1 MKLYVGNLSKA
12 VNHSGL
18 KKIFGSVGTVKHIK
32 LLKNYKNN
40 PNKCIAFIEM
50 DDNEANHAISKY
62 NGYLYKNRKMI
73 VSEARERK
81 SVMKPSLID
90 WIKKLLKFGRK

>member
-1 MKLYVGNLSKA
+1 MKLYIGNLSKS

-18 KKIFGSVGTVKHIK
+18 KKVFSSVGTVKHIK
-32 LLKNYKNN
+32 LLRNYKNN

-73 VSEARERK
+73 VSEAKERK
-81 SVMKPSLID
+81 VVKKTSLID
-90 WIKKLLKFGRK
+90 WIKQLLRLGRK